1 VTRRRLALLA
11 GAAVILLVGAGIVG
25 YAVTRPTGTAPTEAL
40 GPPRFVDETATAGI
54 DLTYDGPVTFA
65 TGGGVAALDC
75 DDDGRPDLY
84 VAGGAGP
91 AALYR
96 NESPTGG
103 ALRFTRV
110 PDAATDL
117 VDVLGAYPLDVDGDG
132 HADLAV
138 LRAGEPVLLRGLG
151 GCRFERGNERWGFAP
166 RGGDIAAFAATW
178 EGAAALPTLAVGRY
192 EKLDASGAQTLE
204 CDTSSLLRP
213 AGDGSRYGDPIEL
226 APGYC
231 TLSMVF
237 TDWDRSG
244 RRDLRVTND
253 RNYYVDGS
261 DQLWRVAPGEA
272 PRLYTADD
280 GWVALQVFG
289 MGLATYDVTG
299 DDYPDVYI
307 TSQGDNKLQTLSRGP
322 AQPTYRDIA
331 AKRGVT
337 SAQPAVGG
345 DVRPSTSWHP
355 EFRDVN
361 NDGFVDLLVTKGNVS
376 AQADHAEK
384 DPSDLFLGQ
393 PDGTFVNAAEA
404 AGIVTFDRGRG
415 AALVDLNLDGLVDL
429 VEVHYSAPV
438 RLWRNAGAGDSA
450 APAAMGHWLAIRPS
464 QAGPDRDAIGA
475 WIEVKTGEA
484 VQRREVVVG
493 GGHAGGQLGWTHVGL
508 GPSEAAE
515 VRVIWPDGTEGPG
528 MKVAA
533 DTFVGI
539 ERGAAA
545 PRPWQPPAGG

>member
-1 VTRRRLALLA
+1 MTRWRLVLLT
-11 GAAVILLVGAGIVG
+11 GVAVILLVGAGIVG
-25 YAVTRPTGTAPTEAL
+25 YAATRPTGTAPTAAL

-54 DLTYDGPVTFA
+54 DHVYDGPVTYA
-65 TGGGVAALDC
+65 TGGGVASLDC

-103 ALRFTRV
+103 ALAFTRLAD
-110 PDAATDL
+110 PATDL
-117 VDVLGAYPLDVDGDG
+117 DAVLGAYPLDVDGDG
-132 HADLAV
+132 TDDLAV

-151 GCRFERGNERWGFAP
+151 GCRFERANDRWGFAP
-166 RGGDIAAFAATW
+166 GDGDTTAFAAKW
-178 EGAAALPTLAVGRY
+178 EGDAALPTLAVGRY

-213 AGDGSRYGDPIEL
+213 AGDGSRYGEPIEL

-261 DQLWRVAPGEA
+261 DQLWRMAPGET

-289 MGLATYDVTG
+289 MGLATHDVTG
-299 DDYPDVYI
+299 DGYPDVYI

-322 AQPTYRDIA
+322 DQPTYRDIA

-337 SAQPAVGG
+337 ATQPAVGG
-345 DVRPSTSWHP
+345 DARPSTAWHP

-376 AQADHAEK
+376 AQPDHAEK

-415 AALVDLNLDGLVDL
+415 AALVDLNLDGLPDL
-429 VEVHYSAPV
+429 VEVAYGAPV
-438 RLWRNAGAGDSA
+438 RAWRNVGAGDAA
-450 APAAMGHWLAIRPS
+450 APAPMGHWLALRLS
-464 QAGPDRDAIGA
+464 QPGPDRDAIGA
-475 WIEVKTGEA
+475 WIEVRTGDA
-484 VQRREVVVG
+484 VQRRELVVG

-508 GPSEAAE
+508 GPSDAAD
-515 VRVIWPDGTEGPG
+515 VRVIWPDGTEGPW
-528 MKVAA
+528 MKVPA
-533 DTFVGI
+533 DTFVEL
-539 ERGAAA
+539 ERGAAE
-545 PRPWQPPAGG
+545 PRTWQPPAAD